1 MKKKISIYLSQ
12 NIFIIVLVF
21 FLSWGLSFLIT
32 RDIYSIKDNEKVEI
46 FFDTS
51 SINVEFKNKI
61 EEKLNNDKILSF
73 NIYDNKDNYT
83 FEKIY
88 DTYPKCDIFIL
99 SSYLIENSNL
109 KELTFNYFAPFNDN
123 ILSKFNNRYEMYNS
137 NDLTYGVKVY
147 KENDIN
153 YNKVFNLNLK
163 IDVNLDYSY
172 YLFINYS
179 SKIFSINN
187 NDSSIGFDVIS
198 FLEES

>member
-1 MKKKISIYLSQ
+1 MKKKISIYLTQ

-88 DTYPKCDIFIL
+88 DAYPKCDIFIL

-123 ILSKFNNRYEMYNS
+123 ILSRFNNRYEMYNS
-137 NDLTYGVKVY
+137 NDLTYGVKIY

-153 YNKVFNLNLK
+153 YNKGFNLNLK

-179 SKIFSINN
+179 SKIFSLNS

-198 FLEES
+198 FLEE

>member
-1 MKKKISIYLSQ
+1 MKKKISIYLTQ

-21 FLSWGLSFLIT
+21 FLSRGLSFLIT

-46 FFDTS
+46 FFDTT
-51 SINVEFKNKI
+51 SINVEYKNKI
-61 EEKLNNDKILSF
+61 EEKMNNDKILSF
-73 NIYDNKDNYT
+73 NIYDNKGNYT

-88 DTYPKCDIFIL
+88 DKYPKCDIFIL

-123 ILSKFNNRYEMYNS
+123 ILAKFNNKYEKYNS
-137 NDLTYGVKVY
+137 NDLTYGVKIY

-153 YNKVFNLNLK
+153 YNKGFNLNLK

-179 SKIFSINN
+179 SKIFSLNN
-187 NDSSIGFDVIS
+187 NDSSLGFDVIS
-198 FLEES
+198 FLEE

>member
-1 MKKKISIYLSQ
+1 MKKKISIYLTQ

-51 SINVEFKNKI
+51 SINVEYKNKI
-61 EEKLNNDKILSF
+61 EDKMNNDKILSF
-73 NIYDNKDNYT
+73 NIYDNKENYT

-88 DTYPKCDIFIL
+88 DAYPKCDIFIL

-123 ILSKFNNRYEMYNS
+123 ILAKFNNRYEMYNS
-137 NDLTYGVKVY
+137 NDLTYGVKIY

-153 YNKVFNLNLK
+153 YNKGFNLNLK

-179 SKIFSINN
+179 SKIFSLSS

-198 FLEES
+198 FLEE

>member
-1 MKKKISIYLSQ
+1 MKKKFSIYLTQ

-21 FLSWGLSFLIT
+21 FLSWGFSFLIT

-73 NIYDNKDNYT
+73 NIYDNKDNYK

-88 DTYPKCDIFIL
+88 DAYPKCDIFIL

-137 NDLTYGVKVY
+137 NDLTYGVKIY

-179 SKIFSINN
+179 SKIFSLNN

-198 FLEES
+198 FLEE

>member
-1 MKKKISIYLSQ
+1 MKKKNSIYLTQ

-21 FLSWGLSFLIT
+21 FLSWGLSFLVT

-61 EEKLNNDKILSF
+61 EEKMNNDKILSF
-73 NIYDNKDNYT
+73 NIYDNKGKYT

-109 KELTFNYFAPFNDN
+109 KELTFNYFVPFNDN
-123 ILSKFNNRYEMYNS
+123 ILSKFNNKYEKYNS
-137 NDLTYGVKVY
+137 NNVTYGVKIY

-198 FLEES
+198 FLEE

>member
-1 MKKKISIYLSQ
+1 MKKKISIYLAQ

-46 FFDTS
+46 FFDTT
-51 SINVEFKNKI
+51 SINVEYKNKI
-61 EEKLNNDKILSF
+61 EEKMNNDKILSF

-88 DTYPKCDIFIL
+88 DAYPKCDIFIL

-109 KELTFNYFAPFNDN
+109 KELTFNYFTPFNDN
-123 ILSKFNNRYEMYNS
+123 IISKFNNRYEMYNS
-137 NDLTYGVKVY
+137 NDLTYGVKIY

-179 SKIFSINN
+179 SKIFSLNN

>member
-1 MKKKISIYLSQ
+1 MKKKFSIYLTQ

-46 FFDTS
+46 FFDTT
-51 SINVEFKNKI
+51 SINVEYKNKI
-61 EEKLNNDKILSF
+61 EEKMNNDKILSF

-88 DTYPKCDIFIL
+88 DAYPKCDIFIL

-109 KELTFNYFAPFNDN
+109 KELTFNYFTPFNDN
-123 ILSKFNNRYEMYNS
+123 IISKFNNRYEMYNS
-137 NDLTYGVKVY
+137 NDLTYGVKIY

-179 SKIFSINN
+179 SKIFSLNS

-198 FLEES
+198 FLEE

>member
-61 EEKLNNDKILSF
+61 EDKMNNDKILSF
-73 NIYDNKDNYT
+73 NIYDNKGNYT

-137 NDLTYGVKVY
+137 NDLTYGVKIY

-179 SKIFSINN
+179 SKIFSLNN

-198 FLEES
+198 FLEEQ

>member
-123 ILSKFNNRYEMYNS
+123 ILSRFNNEYEKYNS
-137 NDLTYGVKVY
+137 NNVTYGVKIY

-198 FLEES
+198 FLEE

>member
-123 ILSKFNNRYEMYNS
+123 ILSKFNNRYEIYNS
-137 NDLTYGVKVY
+137 NDLTYGVKIY

-198 FLEES
+198 FLEE

>member
-1 MKKKISIYLSQ
+1 MKKKISIYLTQ

-61 EEKLNNDKILSF
+61 EEKMNNDKILSF

-109 KELTFNYFAPFNDN
+109 KELTFNYFTPFNDN

-137 NDLTYGVKVY
+137 NDLTYGVKIY

-179 SKIFSINN
+179 SKIFSLNSS
-187 NDSSIGFDVIS
+187 DSSIGFDVIS
-198 FLEES
+198 FLEE

>member
-1 MKKKISIYLSQ
+1 MKKKISIYLAQ

-32 RDIYSIKDNEKVEI
+32 RDIYSIKDKEKVEI
-46 FFDTS
+46 FFDTT
-51 SINVEFKNKI
+51 SINVEYKNKI
-61 EEKLNNDKILSF
+61 EEKMNNDKILSF

-88 DTYPKCDIFIL
+88 DAYPKCDIFIL

-123 ILSKFNNRYEMYNS
+123 ILSKFNYRYEMYNS
-137 NDLTYGVKVY
+137 NDLTYGVKIY

-179 SKIFSINN
+179 SKIFSLNN

-198 FLEES
+198 FLEE

>member
-1 MKKKISIYLSQ
+1 MKKKISIYLTQ

-21 FLSWGLSFLIT
+21 FLSWGLSFLVT

-61 EEKLNNDKILSF
+61 EEKMNNDKILSF
-73 NIYDNKDNYT
+73 NIYDNKGKYT

-123 ILSKFNNRYEMYNS
+123 ILSRFNNEYEKYNS
-137 NDLTYGVKVY
+137 NNVTYGVKIY

-179 SKIFSINN
+179 SKIFSLNN

-198 FLEES
+198 FLEE

>member
-46 FFDTS
+46 FFDTT

-83 FEKIY
+83 FKKIY

-123 ILSKFNNRYEMYNS
+123 ILSKFNNRYEVYNS
-137 NDLTYGVKVY
+137 NNVTYGVKIY

>member
-1 MKKKISIYLSQ
+1 MKKKFSIYLTQ

-61 EEKLNNDKILSF
+61 EEKMNNDKILSF

-88 DTYPKCDIFIL
+88 DAYPKCDIFIL

-123 ILSKFNNRYEMYNS
+123 ILAKFNNRYEMYNS
-137 NDLTYGVKVY
+137 NDLTYGVKIY

-153 YNKVFNLNLK
+153 YNKGFNLNLK

-179 SKIFSINN
+179 SKIFSLNS

-198 FLEES
+198 FLEE

>member
-1 MKKKISIYLSQ
+1 MKKKISIYLTQ

-61 EEKLNNDKILSF
+61 EEKMNNDKILSF
-73 NIYDNKDNYT
+73 NIYDNKGNYT

-109 KELTFNYFAPFNDN
+109 KDLTFNYFVPFNDN

-137 NDLTYGVKVY
+137 NDVSYGVKIY

-179 SKIFSINN
+179 SKIFSLNS

-198 FLEES
+198 FLEE

>member
-1 MKKKISIYLSQ
+1 MKKKISIYLTQ

-51 SINVEFKNKI
+51 SINVEYKNKI
-61 EEKLNNDKILSF
+61 EEKMNNDKILSF
-73 NIYDNKDNYT
+73 NIYDNKGNYT

-88 DTYPKCDIFIL
+88 DKYPKCDIFIL

-123 ILSKFNNRYEMYNS
+123 ILAKLNNKYEKYNS
-137 NDLTYGVKVY
+137 NDLTYGVKIY

-153 YNKVFNLNLK
+153 YNKGFNLNLK

-179 SKIFSINN
+179 SKIFSLNN
-187 NDSSIGFDVIS
+187 NDSSLGFDVIS
-198 FLEES
+198 FLEE

>member
-1 MKKKISIYLSQ
+1 MKKKISIYLTQ

-73 NIYDNKDNYT
+73 NIYDNKGNYT

-137 NDLTYGVKVY
+137 NNLTYGVKIY

-198 FLEES
+198 FLEEQ

>member
-1 MKKKISIYLSQ
+1 MKKKFSIYLTQ

-51 SINVEFKNKI
+51 SINVEYKNKI
-61 EEKLNNDKILSF
+61 EEKMNNDKILSF
-73 NIYDNKDNYT
+73 NIYDNKDNYS

-109 KELTFNYFAPFNDN
+109 KELTFNYFTPFNDN

-137 NDLTYGVKVY
+137 NNLTYGVKIY

-179 SKIFSINN
+179 SKIFSLNN

>member
-1 MKKKISIYLSQ
+1 MKKKFSIYLTQ

-32 RDIYSIKDNEKVEI
+32 RDIYSIKDKEKVEI
-46 FFDTS
+46 FFDTT
-51 SINVEFKNKI
+51 SINVEYKNKI
-61 EEKLNNDKILSF
+61 EEKMNNDKILSF

-88 DTYPKCDIFIL
+88 DAYPKCDIFIL

-137 NDLTYGVKVY
+137 NNLTYGVKIY

-179 SKIFSINN
+179 SKIFSLNN
-187 NDSSIGFDVIS
+187 NDTSIGFDVIS
-198 FLEES
+198 FLEE

>member
-51 SINVEFKNKI
+51 SIDVEFKNKI
-61 EEKLNNDKILSF
+61 EEKMNNDKILSF
-73 NIYDNKDNYT
+73 NIYDNKGNYT

-109 KELTFNYFAPFNDN
+109 KELTFNYFVPFNDN
-123 ILSKFNNRYEMYNS
+123 ILSKFNNKYEKYNS
-137 NDLTYGVKVY
+137 NDLTYGVKIY

-179 SKIFSINN
+179 SKIFSLNS

>member
-1 MKKKISIYLSQ
+1 MKKKFSIYLAQ

-46 FFDTS
+46 FFDTT
-51 SINVEFKNKI
+51 SINVEYKNKI
-61 EEKLNNDKILSF
+61 EEKMNNDKIISF
-73 NIYDNKDNYT
+73 NIYDNKGNYT

-109 KELTFNYFAPFNDN
+109 KDLTFNYFVPFNDN
-123 ILSKFNNRYEMYNS
+123 ILSRFNNRYEMYNS
-137 NDLTYGVKVY
+137 NDLTYGVKIY

-153 YNKVFNLNLK
+153 YNKGFNLNLK

-179 SKIFSINN
+179 SKIFSLNN
-187 NDSSIGFDVIS
+187 NDSSLGFDVIS
-198 FLEES
+198 FLEE

>member
-32 RDIYSIKDNEKVEI
+32 RDIYSIKDNERVDI

-61 EEKLNNDKILSF
+61 EEKMNNDKILSF
-73 NIYDNKDNYT
+73 NIYDNKEKYT

-109 KELTFNYFAPFNDN
+109 KESTFNYFAPFNDN
-123 ILSKFNNRYEMYNS
+123 ILAKFNNKYEMYNS
-137 NDLTYGVKVY
+137 IDLTYGVKIY

-179 SKIFSINN
+179 SKIFSLNS

-198 FLEES
+198 FLEE

>member
-1 MKKKISIYLSQ
+1 MKKKISIYLTQ

-73 NIYDNKDNYT
+73 NIYDNKDNYI

-99 SSYLIENSNL
+99 SSHLIENSNL

-123 ILSKFNNRYEMYNS
+123 ILSRFNNEYEKYNS
-137 NDLTYGVKVY
+137 NNVTYGVKIY

-179 SKIFSINN
+179 SKIFSLNS
-187 NDSSIGFDVIS
+187 NDSPIGFDVIS

>member
-61 EEKLNNDKILSF
+61 EDKMNNDKILSF

-123 ILSKFNNRYEMYNS
+123 IFSRFNNEYEKYNS
-137 NDLTYGVKVY
+137 NNVTYGVKIY

-163 IDVNLDYSY
+163 IDVNFDYSY

-198 FLEES
+198 FLEE

>member
-1 MKKKISIYLSQ
+1 MKKKISIYLTQ

-88 DTYPKCDIFIL
+88 DAHPKCDIFIL

-123 ILSKFNNRYEMYNS
+123 ILAKFNNKYEMYNS
-137 NDLTYGVKVY
+137 NDLTYGVKIY

-179 SKIFSINN
+179 SKIFSLNS

>member
-1 MKKKISIYLSQ
+1 MKKKISIYLTQ

-46 FFDTS
+46 FFETT

-61 EEKLNNDKILSF
+61 EEKLKNDKILSF
-73 NIYDNKDNYT
+73 NIYDNKGNYT

-137 NDLTYGVKVY
+137 NDLTYGVKIY

-179 SKIFSINN
+179 SKIFSLNN

-198 FLEES
+198 FLEEL

>member
-1 MKKKISIYLSQ
+1 MKKKISIYLTQ

-32 RDIYSIKDNEKVEI
+32 RDIYSIKDKEKVEI

-51 SINVEFKNKI
+51 SINVEYKNKI
-61 EEKLNNDKILSF
+61 EEKMNNDKILSF

-123 ILSKFNNRYEMYNS
+123 ILAKFNNRYEMYNS
-137 NDLTYGVKVY
+137 NDLTYGVKIY

-179 SKIFSINN
+179 SKIFSLNN

-198 FLEES
+198 FLEE

>member
-1 MKKKISIYLSQ
+1 MKKKFSIYLTQ

-51 SINVEFKNKI
+51 SINVEYKNKI
-61 EEKLNNDKILSF
+61 EEKMNNDKILSF
-73 NIYDNKDNYT
+73 NIYDNKDNYS

-109 KELTFNYFAPFNDN
+109 KELTFNYFTPFNDN

-137 NDLTYGVKVY
+137 NNLTYGVKIY

-179 SKIFSINN
+179 SKIFSLNN

-198 FLEES
+198 FLEE

>member
-1 MKKKISIYLSQ
+1 MKKKFSIYLTQ

-32 RDIYSIKDNEKVEI
+32 RDIYSIKDKEKVEI

-61 EEKLNNDKILSF
+61 EDKMNNDKILSF
-73 NIYDNKDNYT
+73 NIYDNKGNYT

-109 KELTFNYFAPFNDN
+109 KESTFNYFAPFNDN

-137 NDLTYGVKVY
+137 NDFTYGVKIY
-147 KENDIN
+147 KENDVN

-198 FLEES
+198 FLEE

>member
-1 MKKKISIYLSQ
+1 MKKKISIYLTQ

-51 SINVEFKNKI
+51 SINVEYKNKI
-61 EEKLNNDKILSF
+61 EEKMNNDKILSF

-123 ILSKFNNRYEMYNS
+123 ILAKFNNKYEKYNS
-137 NDLTYGVKVY
+137 NDLTYGVKIY

-153 YNKVFNLNLK
+153 YNKGFNLNLK

-179 SKIFSINN
+179 SKIFSLNN
-187 NDSSIGFDVIS
+187 NDSSLGFDVIS
-198 FLEES
+198 FLEE

>member
-1 MKKKISIYLSQ
+1 MKKKFSIYLTQ

-51 SINVEFKNKI
+51 SINVEYKNKI
-61 EEKLNNDKILSF
+61 EEKLNNDKLLSF

-123 ILSKFNNRYEMYNS
+123 ILSKFNNRYEVYNS
-137 NDLTYGVKVY
+137 NNVTYGVKIY

-163 IDVNLDYSY
+163 IDVNFDYSY

-179 SKIFSINN
+179 SKIFSLNS

-198 FLEES
+198 FLEEQ

>member
-123 ILSKFNNRYEMYNS
+123 ILSRFNNEYEKYNS
-137 NDLTYGVKVY
+137 NNVTYGVKIY

-163 IDVNLDYSY
+163 IDVNFDYSY

-179 SKIFSINN
+179 SKIFSLNN

-198 FLEES
+198 FLEE

>member
-1 MKKKISIYLSQ
+1 MKKKFSIYLTQ

-51 SINVEFKNKI
+51 SINVEYKNKI
-61 EEKLNNDKILSF
+61 EEKMNNDKILSF
-73 NIYDNKDNYT
+73 NIYDNKGNYT

-109 KELTFNYFAPFNDN
+109 KELTFNYFTPFSDN
-123 ILSKFNNRYEMYNS
+123 IISKFNNRYEMYNS

-198 FLEES
+198 FLEE

>member
-1 MKKKISIYLSQ
+1 MKKKISIYLTQ
-12 NIFIIVLVF
+12 NIFIIILVF

-61 EEKLNNDKILSF
+61 EDKMNNDKILSF
-73 NIYDNKDNYT
+73 NIYDNKNNYT

-99 SSYLIENSNL
+99 SSYLINNSNL

-123 ILSKFNNRYEMYNS
+123 ILSRFNNEYEKYNS
-137 NDLTYGVKVY
+137 NNVTYGLKIY

-179 SKIFSINN
+179 SKIFSLNN

-198 FLEES
+198 FLEE

>member
-61 EEKLNNDKILSF
+61 EDKMNNDKILSF
-73 NIYDNKDNYT
+73 NIYDNKGNYT

-123 ILSKFNNRYEMYNS
+123 ILSKFNNRYEKYNS
-137 NDLTYGVKVY
+137 NDLTYGVKIY

-179 SKIFSINN
+179 SKIFSLNN

-198 FLEES
+198 FLEE

>member
-1 MKKKISIYLSQ
+1 MKKKFSIYLTQ

-123 ILSKFNNRYEMYNS
+123 ILSKFNNRYEVYNS
-137 NDLTYGVKVY
+137 NNVTYGVKIY

-198 FLEES
+198 FLEE

>member
-1 MKKKISIYLSQ
+1 MKKKFSIYLAQ

-46 FFDTS
+46 FFDTT
-51 SINVEFKNKI
+51 SINVEYKNKI
-61 EEKLNNDKILSF
+61 EDKMNNDKILSF
-73 NIYDNKDNYT
+73 NIYDNKENYT

-88 DTYPKCDIFIL
+88 DAYPKCDIFIL

-123 ILSKFNNRYEMYNS
+123 ILAKFNNRYEMYNS
-137 NDLTYGVKVY
+137 NDLTYGVKIY

-153 YNKVFNLNLK
+153 YNKGFNLNLK

-179 SKIFSINN
+179 SKIFSLNN

-198 FLEES
+198 FLEE